1 MIALKKVLSTTP
13 ETISTSTPTL
23 ESINSPTTD
32 TIQKAKKPKTGNKE
46 ILMLIIHKKSKIMSR
61 HKGKYR
67 SLH

>member
-13 ETISTSTPTL
+13 ETINTSTPTL

-32 TIQKAKKPKTGNKE
+32 TIQKAKEPKTGNKE
-46 ILMLIIHKKSKIMSR
+46 ILIIHKKSKIMSH